1 MTSYKNGDVVR
12 FVANRGPEKGNM
24 ITGKVLR
31 TKSMGSGCVGCF
43 IEGLDGF
50 DHGFV
55 PLPQIQPFSDIS
67 NPAEHRECY
76 LEIGG
81 YAIYA
86 VDLKSGQQIATVTI
100 NGGFQKAFQLIESA
114 VAAKG
119 CYRIIG
125 G

>member
-1 MTSYKNGDVVR
+1 MSSFKDGDIVQ
-12 FVANRGPEKGNM
+12 FIAKRGPEKGNM

-31 TKSMGSGCVGCF
+31 TKGCVGCF

-119 CYRIIG
+119 CYRIV
-125 G
+125 